1 MARDKDARKNF
12 IVWYKDEFSFTA
24 NDTATL
30 YDMQMLKTCSTLSE
44 LDNDTVANNCKAVS
58 KDTSKSVAKVA
69 ATKLKLVCFWI
80 KHQYQTSREI
90 GTTLKALV
98 HV

>member
-1 MARDKDARKNF
+1 MTMTMTQIMARDKDTHKNF

-30 YDMQMLKTCSTLSE
+30 YDVQMLMTCSTLSE
-44 LDNDTVANNCKAVS
+44 LDNHTVANNCKGVS

-80 KHQYQTSREI
+80 KHQYRTS
-90 GTTLKALV
+90 
-98 HV
+98 